1 VFFVV
6 TDREALK
13 PVRLGVEVASA
24 LVKLFP
30 PQVDFGKTSLLLGSV
45 DTLNRIRAGEDPA
58 TIAAT
63 WAVAESQWR
72 RLRAKYLLY

>member
-1 VFFVV
+1 M
-6 TDREALK
+6 
-13 PVRLGVEVASA
+13 RLGVEVASA

-30 PQVDFGKTSLLLGSV
+30 SQVDFGKTSLLLGSAE
-45 DTLNRIRAGEDPA
+45 TLNRIRAGEDPA
-58 TIAAT
+58 AIAAS